1 MAMLAYVTCLR
12 AQMRCKVPDQTV
24 HWGRK
29 GLKRKRW
36 TDMVYRETDGFM
48 RPAADRV
55 VVASWGYLLPTHESM
70 TENSARSVL
79 FSGYFFF
86 PTYTRETDRK
96 GTFSWS
102 FRCKAWKSS
111 TWKLSDK
118 KKHHLS
124 TVEEGDYSSTTS
136 RPCSWG
142 MQACCFLVS
151 CIFLYAFRCGSKARV
166 SSLSW
171 QDAAAATGRTLD
183 TPHVDEAV
191 PCMRGAKLLGD
202 KARGVLCLLCR
213 NKGTVYI
220 RWQKILPL
228 IF

>member
-1 MAMLAYVTCLR
+1 MSPWQKT
-12 AQMRCKVPDQTV
+12 
-24 HWGRK
+24 
-29 GLKRKRW
+29 
-36 TDMVYRETDGFM
+36 
-48 RPAADRV
+48 
-55 VVASWGYLLPTHESM
+55 LLD
-70 TENSARSVL
+70 L
-79 FSGYFFF
+79 FFSPGIFF

-220 RWQKILPL
+220 RWQKISPL
-228 IF
+228 II